1 MAQLVTYK
9 GRPVKR
15 RESVVR
21 DGARGLLL
29 TFFAPTPGENG
40 ERRFVTDAQWRQFG
54 SVSKTA
60 TKVDVRTLAE

>member
-15 RESVVR
+15 RQSVTRSGV
-21 DGARGLLL
+21 DGLLL
-29 TFFAPTPGENG
+29 TFFSSTRGENG

-54 SVSKTA
+54 NVSQN
-60 TKVDVRTLAE
+60 TKVDVRALAD